1 MKILLQAAT
10 IYHPQSQY
18 HLQKQNIL
26 IQDGIITYI
35 GQETPEADETIAT
48 DGLCVSAGWLDM
60 FSFVGDPGLEHKEDL
75 YSIAAAAAAGGFT
88 EVVTLP
94 NVEPVVQTK
103 GAVNYIR
110 SRSQQLPVS
119 LLPAAAITVD
129 AQGKELTEMIDL
141 HQAGAVAFTD
151 GTKPL
156 QGADVLLKA
165 LQYVQLFD
173 GLLMNKPEHT
183 RLTDH
188 GQMHEGE
195 ASTRLGMKGIPSMA
209 EEIMVT
215 RDLQLLAYTG
225 GRMHFSLLST
235 AAAIEAVRKAKAEG
249 LQVTCDVASFQAAFT
264 DETIIPFDT
273 NYKVAPP
280 FRSEADVAAIR
291 QGLQD
296 GTIDAL
302 VSAHMPH
309 DTEAKRLEFDLADF
323 GIINLETSFAVA
335 NSTLSGVLSTE
346 QLVAKFTSGPRRVLR
361 LPEPQIAEGETAS
374 LTLFNPDIAWTPS
387 EATTKSK
394 SKNSPFFGQE
404 LKGKVIGTIHK
415 GQVVLNQSF

>member
-10 IYHPQSQY
+10 IYNPQSEY

-26 IQDGIITYI
+26 IDNGIITYI
-35 GQETPEADETIAT
+35 GSDAQEADETIANE
-48 DGLCVSAGWLDM
+48 GLCVSAGWVDM
-60 FSFVGDPGLEHKEDL
+60 HAFVGEPGLEYKEDL
-75 YSIAAAAAAGGFT
+75 NSLAAAAAAGGFT
-88 EVVTLP
+88 EVVCLP

-110 SRSQQLPVS
+110 SRSQVLPVS
-119 LLPAAAITVD
+119 LLPAAAITID
-129 AQGKELTEMIDL
+129 AQGKDLTEMIDL

-173 GLLMNKPEHT
+173 GLLMNKAEHS
-183 RLTDH
+183 RLTEY

-195 ASTRLGMKGIPSMA
+195 ASTRLGLKGIPSLA
-209 EEIMVT
+209 EEVMVT
-215 RDLQLLAYTG
+215 RDLQVLAYTG

-235 AAAIEAVRKAKAEG
+235 APAIEAVRKAKATG
-249 LQVTCDVASFQAAFT
+249 LNVTCDVASYQLAFT
-264 DETIIPFDT
+264 DETIRPFDT

-280 FRSEADVAAIR
+280 FRNETDVAALKE
-291 QGLQD
+291 GLQD

-309 DTEAKRLEFDLADF
+309 DTESKNLEFDLADF

-335 NSTLSGVLSTE
+335 NSMLYGVLTTE
-346 QLVAKFTSGPRRVLR
+346 QLVEKFTSGPRRILR
-361 LPEPQIAEGETAS
+361 LQEPRIAEGEAAN
-374 LTLFNPDIAWTPS
+374 LTLFNPDTAWSPS
-387 EATTKSK
+387 AAATKSK
-394 SKNSPFFGQE
+394 SRNSPFYGQQ
-404 LKGKVIGTIHK
+404 LKGRVIGTIHK
-415 GQVVLNQSF
+415 GQVVLQ

>member
-10 IYHPQSQY
+10 IYNPQSQH

-26 IQDGIITYI
+26 IQDGLITYI
-35 GQETPEADETIAT
+35 GPETHEADETIAT
-48 DGLCVSAGWLDM
+48 EGLCVSAGWVDM
-60 FSFVGDPGLEHKEDL
+60 FAFVGEPGLEYKEDL
-75 YSIAAAAAAGGFT
+75 HTIAAAAAAGGFT
-88 EVVTLP
+88 EVVCLP

-103 GAVNYIR
+103 GAVSYVK

-129 AQGKELTEMIDL
+129 ALGKDLTEMIDL
-141 HQAGAVAFTD
+141 HQAGAIAFTD

-183 RLTDH
+183 RLTEH

-195 ASTRLGMKGIPSMA
+195 ASTRLGMKGIPSLA
-209 EEIMVT
+209 EEVMVT

-235 AAAIEAVRKAKAEG
+235 AAAIEAIRKAKAEG
-249 LQVTCDVASFQAAFT
+249 LHVTCDVASYQAAFT
-264 DETIIPFDT
+264 DENITPFDT

-280 FRSEADVAAIR
+280 FRSETDVTAIK

-302 VSAHMPH
+302 VSAHLPH

-323 GIINLETSFAVA
+323 GIINLETSFAIA
-335 NSTLSGVLSTE
+335 NSTMSGVLTTE
-346 QLVAKFTSGPRRVLR
+346 QLVEKFTSGPRQVLR
-361 LPEPQIAEGETAS
+361 LPEPMIAEGEVAN
-374 LTLFNPDIAWTPS
+374 LTLFNPDTAWTPT
-387 EATTKSK
+387 EAATKSK
-394 SKNSPFFGQE
+394 SRNSPFFGLE
-404 LKGKVIGTIHK
+404 LKGKVIGTIHR
-415 GQVVLNQSF
+415 GQVMLNQSF

>member
-10 IYHPQSQY
+10 IYNPQSAY

-35 GQETPEADETIAT
+35 GSEKQEADQTIST
-48 DGLCVSAGWLDM
+48 DGLCVSAGWVDM
-60 FSFVGDPGLEHKEDL
+60 FAFVGEPGLEYKEDL
-75 YSIAAAAAAGGFT
+75 HSIAAAAAAGGFT
-88 EVVTLP
+88 EVVCLP

-110 SRSQQLPVS
+110 SRSEQLPVS

-129 AQGKELTEMIDL
+129 AHGKDLTEMIDL

-183 RLTDH
+183 RLTEH

-195 ASTRLGMKGIPSMA
+195 ASTRLGMKGIPSLA
-209 EEIMVT
+209 EEVMVT

-249 LQVTCDVASFQAAFT
+249 LQVTCDVASYQLAYI
-264 DETIIPFDT
+264 DETIVPFDT

-280 FRSEADVAAIR
+280 FRSEADVAAIK

-309 DTEAKRLEFDLADF
+309 DTEAKRLEFDLAEF
-323 GIINLETSFAVA
+323 GIINLETAFAVV
-335 NSTLSGVLSTE
+335 NSTLAGALTTE
-346 QLVAKFTSGPRRVLR
+346 QLVEKFTSGPRRILR
-361 LPEPQIAEGETAS
+361 LQEPSIAEGAAAN
-374 LTLFNPDIAWTPS
+374 LTLFNPDTTWTPAPAS
-387 EATTKSK
+387 AKSK
-394 SKNSPFFGQE
+394 SRNSPFFGQE

>member
-10 IYHPQSQY
+10 IYNPQSEY

-26 IQDGIITYI
+26 IDNGIIINI
-35 GQETPEADETIAT
+35 GSDAQEADETIASE
-48 DGLCVSAGWLDM
+48 GLCVSAGWVDM
-60 FSFVGDPGLEHKEDL
+60 HAFVGEPGLEYKEDL
-75 YSIAAAAAAGGFT
+75 NSFAAAAAAGGFT
-88 EVVTLP
+88 EVVCLP

-103 GAVNYIR
+103 GAVSYIR
-110 SRSQQLPVS
+110 SRSQVLPVS

-129 AQGKELTEMIDL
+129 TQGKDLTEMIDL

-173 GLLMNKPEHT
+173 GLLMNKAEHT
-183 RLTDH
+183 RLTEY

-195 ASTRLGMKGIPSMA
+195 ASTRLGMKGIPSLA
-209 EEIMVT
+209 EEVMVT
-215 RDLQLLAYTG
+215 RDLQVLAYTG
-225 GRMHFSLLST
+225 GRLHFSLLST
-235 AAAIEAVRKAKAEG
+235 AGAIEAVRKAKATG
-249 LQVTCDVASFQAAFT
+249 LNVTCDVASYQIAFT
-264 DETIIPFDT
+264 DETIAPFDT

-280 FRSEADVAAIR
+280 FRNEIDVAALKE
-291 QGLQD
+291 GLQD

-309 DTEAKRLEFDLADF
+309 DTEAKNLEFDLSDF

-335 NSTLSGVLSTE
+335 NSMLSGVLTTE
-346 QLVAKFTSGPRRVLR
+346 QLVEKFTSGPRRVLR
-361 LPEPQIAEGETAS
+361 LQEPRIAEGEAAN
-374 LTLFNPDIAWTPS
+374 LTLFNP
-387 EATTKSK
+387 EAVWSPTAAATKSR
-394 SKNSPFFGQE
+394 SRNSPFYGQQ
-404 LKGKVIGTIHK
+404 LKGRVIGTIHK
-415 GQVVLNQSF
+415 GQVVLQ